1 MLAGL
6 IFATED
12 AEDRPGVLA
21 ATLPFGGLTLVE
33 FQARLLIA
41 AGASQIILVVARMTP
56 ELLGAINRI
65 GRRGAAVDAVRTAAE
80 VTEKLHPLARL
91 LVVADGLVTN
101 AEIVSQLAGEGDDA
115 LLVIDDREAPPGHER
130 VGATAVWAG
139 LARLDPRHVADV
151 AALPRDYDFQ
161 STLLRVAA
169 QAGVAHLRLP
179 EGELAHGVFRD
190 SRDVADRGKAILA
203 ALVAP
208 PIRWADRYILAPLV
222 RLALPRLVGRAV
234 PTSALGGAGI
244 VVAGLAGAAI
254 RFGWVASGVGA
265 ATAAI
270 ILFSIGAVL
279 AWLRDEDSLVRFGRG
294 GALAVAALTA
304 LLLGDNIRQVNG
316 TATGLAI
323 ALAGI
328 VVAGLVER
336 AGGAAIRRR
345 WWASPVAYPVV
356 MLVPAIGGQVIA
368 ALALAAGYAALTLA
382 AAVEALREKP

>member
-12 AEDRPGVLA
+12 ADDRPGVLA

-33 FQARLLIA
+33 FQARLLIG

-80 VTEKLHPLARL
+80 VVEKLHPLARL
-91 LVVADGLVTN
+91 LVVADGLVTT
-101 AEIVSQLAGEGDDA
+101 ADIVAQLAAEGDDA
-115 LLVIDDREAPPGHER
+115 LLVIDDREAPPGFER
-130 VGATAVWAG
+130 VGALTAWAG
-139 LARLDPRHVADV
+139 MARLDPRHVAEV

-169 QAGVAHLRLP
+169 QSGVAHLRLP
-179 EGELAHGVFRD
+179 AAEPAHGIFRD
-190 SRDVADRGKAILA
+190 SRDLADRGKAILA

-222 RLALPRLVGRAV
+222 RLALPRLVARAV
-234 PTSALGGAGI
+234 PTAALGGAGI
-244 VVAGLAGAAI
+244 LVAVLGGVAI

-265 ATAAI
+265 AIGAV
-270 ILFSIGAVL
+270 ILFSVGAVL
-279 AWLRDEDSLVRFGRG
+279 AWLRDEDALVRFGRG
-294 GALAVAALTA
+294 GALATAALTA
-304 LLLGDNIRQVNG
+304 LLLGDTVRVTND

-328 VVAGLVER
+328 VAAGLVER

-345 WWASPVAYPVV
+345 WWASPVAYPVL
-356 MLVPAIGGQVIA
+356 MLPLAIGGQVIA
-368 ALALAAGYAALTLA
+368 GLAVAAGYAALTLA

>member
-12 AEDRPGVLA
+12 ADDRPGVLA

-41 AGASQIILVVARMTP
+41 AGASQIVLVVARMTP

-65 GRRGAAVDAVRTAAE
+65 GRRGAAVDAVRTASE
-80 VTEKLHPLARL
+80 VAEKLHPLARL

-101 AEIVSQLAGEGDDA
+101 AEIVSQLAAEGDDA
-115 LLVIDDREAPPGHER
+115 LLVIDDREAPAGLER

-139 LARLDPRHVADV
+139 LARLDPRHVAEV

-169 QAGVAHLRLP
+169 QSGVAHIRLSE
-179 EGELAHGVFRD
+179 EGAAHGVVRD
-190 SRDVADRGKAILA
+190 SRDLADRGKAILA

-208 PIRWADRYILAPLV
+208 PVRWADRYFLAPLV
-222 RLALPRLVGRAV
+222 RLALPRLVARAV
-234 PTSALGGAGI
+234 PTSALGGGGI
-244 VVAGLAGAAI
+244 VTAILAGAAI
-254 RFGWVASGVGA
+254 RFGWVASGIGA
-265 ATAAI
+265 AIAAI

-279 AWLRDEDSLVRFGRG
+279 AWLRDEDALVRFGRG
-294 GALAVAALTA
+294 GVLATVALAV
-304 LLLGDNIRQVNG
+304 LLLGDSVRMASG
-316 TATGLAI
+316 SATGFAI

-328 VVAGLVER
+328 VAAGLVER
-336 AGGAAIRRR
+336 AGGASIRRR
-345 WWASPVAYPVV
+345 WWASPAAYPIV
-356 MLVPAIGGQVIA
+356 MLLPAIGGQVVA
-368 ALALAAGYAALTLA
+368 ALALAALYAGLTLA

>member
-12 AEDRPGVLA
+12 ADDRPGVLA

-65 GRRGAAVDAVRTAAE
+65 GRRGAAVDAVRTATE
-80 VTEKLHPLARL
+80 VAEKLHPLARL

-115 LLVIDDREAPPGHER
+115 LLVIDDREASPGLER

-139 LARLDPRHVADV
+139 LARLDPRHVAEV

-179 EGELAHGVFRD
+179 EGEPAHGVFRD
-190 SRDVADRGKAILA
+190 SRDLADRGKAILA

-244 VVAGLAGAAI
+244 LIALAAGGAM
-254 RFGWVASGVGA
+254 RFGWVASGIGA
-265 ATAAI
+265 AIVAV

-294 GALAVAALTA
+294 GALATAALTA
-304 LLLGDNIRQVNG
+304 LLLGDSVRLAGG

-323 ALAGI
+323 AVAGI
-328 VVAGLVER
+328 IAAGLVER

-356 MLVPAIGGQVIA
+356 MLPLAIGGQVVA
-368 ALALAAGYAALTLA
+368 ALAVAAGYAALTLGA
-382 AAVEALREKP
+382 AIEALREKP

>member
-12 AEDRPGVLA
+12 ADDRPGVLA

-65 GRRGAAVDAVRTAAE
+65 GRRGAAVDAVRTASE
-80 VTEKLHPLARL
+80 VAEKLHPLARL

-101 AEIVSQLAGEGDDA
+101 AEIVSQLAAEGDDA
-115 LLVIDDREAPPGHER
+115 LLVLDDREAPQGLER

-139 LARLDPRHVADV
+139 LARLDPRHVAEV

-169 QAGVAHLRLP
+169 QSGVAHLRLP
-179 EGELAHGVFRD
+179 DGEPAHGVFRD
-190 SRDVADRGKAILA
+190 SRDLADRGKAILA

-222 RLALPRLVGRAV
+222 RLALPRLVARAV
-234 PTSALGGAGI
+234 PTSALGGAAI
-244 VVAGLAGAAI
+244 VVAAAACAAMRFGWLVSGIGAAI
-254 RFGWVASGVGA
+254 A
-265 ATAAI
+265 AVI
-270 ILFSIGAVL
+270 IFSIGAVL
-279 AWLRDEDSLVRFGRG
+279 AWLRDEDGLVRFGRG
-294 GALAVAALTA
+294 GALATAAVAA
-304 LLLGDNIRQVNG
+304 LLLGDSVRIANG
-316 TATGLAI
+316 SATGLAI

-328 VVAGLVER
+328 VAAGLVER
-336 AGGAAIRRR
+336 AGGASIRRR
-345 WWASPVAYPVV
+345 WWASPVAYPIV
-356 MLVPAIGGQVIA
+356 MLAPAIGGQVVA
-368 ALALAAGYAALTLA
+368 ALALAALYAALTLA

>member
-12 AEDRPGVLA
+12 ADDRPGVLA

-80 VTEKLHPLARL
+80 VVEKLHPLARL
-91 LVVADGLVTN
+91 LVVADGLVTT
-101 AEIVSQLAGEGDDA
+101 ADIVTQLAVEGDDA
-115 LLVIDDREAPPGHER
+115 LLVIDDHDAPPGFER
-130 VGATAVWAG
+130 VGALTAWAG
-139 LARLDPRHVADV
+139 MARLDPRHVAEV

-169 QAGVAHLRLP
+169 QSGVAHLRLP
-179 EGELAHGVFRD
+179 AAEPAHGIFRD
-190 SRDVADRGKAILA
+190 SRDLADRGKAILA

-244 VVAGLAGAAI
+244 LVAVLACVAI

-265 ATAAI
+265 GIAAV
-270 ILFSIGAVL
+270 ILFSVGAVL
-279 AWLRDEDSLVRFGRG
+279 AWLRDEDAAVRFGRG
-294 GALAVAALTA
+294 GALATAAVTA
-304 LLLGDNIRQVNG
+304 LLLGDSVRVASG

-328 VVAGLVER
+328 VAAGLVER

-345 WWASPVAYPVV
+345 WWASPVAYPIV
-356 MLVPAIGGQVIA
+356 MLVPAIGGQVVA

>member
-1 MLAGL
+1 
-6 IFATED
+6 
-12 AEDRPGVLA
+12 
-21 ATLPFGGLTLVE
+21 
-33 FQARLLIA
+33 
-41 AGASQIILVVARMTP
+41 
-56 ELLGAINRI
+56 LLGAINRI
-65 GRRGAAVDAVRTAAE
+65 GRRGAAVDAVRTATE
-80 VTEKLHPLARL
+80 VAEKLHPLARL

-115 LLVIDDREAPPGHER
+115 LLVIDDREASPGLER

-139 LARLDPRHVADV
+139 LARLDPRHVAEV

-190 SRDVADRGKAILA
+190 SRDLADRGKAILA

-244 VVAGLAGAAI
+244 VVALAAGGAM
-254 RFGWVASGVGA
+254 RFGWVASGIGA
-265 ATAAI
+265 AVVAV

-294 GALAVAALTA
+294 GALITAALTA
-304 LLLGDNIRQVNG
+304 LLLGDSVRLTNG

-323 ALAGI
+323 AVAGI
-328 VVAGLVER
+328 IAAGLVER

-356 MLVPAIGGQVIA
+356 MLPLAIGGQVIA

>member
-80 VTEKLHPLARL
+80 VAEKLHPLARL

-101 AEIVSQLAGEGDDA
+101 AEIVSQLAGEGEDA
-115 LLVIDDREAPPGHER
+115 LLVIDDREAPPGLER

-169 QAGVAHLRLP
+169 QAGVSHLRLP

-304 LLLGDNIRQVNG
+304 LLLGDSVRLVNG
-316 TATGLAI
+316 STTGLAI

-328 VVAGLVER
+328 VAAGLVER

-345 WWASPVAYPVV
+345 WWASPVAYPIV